1 MSSDCERFVVR
12 SPAVEHVPR
21 RALELVRSRLDDE
34 PVVALRG
41 PRTVGKSTLLG
52 EVAQSRGVEVVDLD
66 EPAMRDAVMAD
77 PAVFMSGAS
86 PVCVDEFQKA
96 PMVLDA
102 IKAELNRST
111 TPGRFVI
118 TGSTRFDALPRAAQA
133 LTGRIHVIDLLPFSQ
148 GEIDGTAEDFLEVVM
163 TDPQQLANPR
173 RSTTTRADYI
183 ERICR
188 GGLPL
193 AVARRSTAR
202 NRWFDDYVRVS
213 LARDVLELARIRQG
227 ALLPALLSR
236 LAGQTAQVLNMA
248 AAGRAAGL
256 EPRTAETYTKLL
268 EDLFLVR
275 RLHAWGRTLRSRS
288 GSAPKIHML
297 DSGLAA
303 RLIRLNPAKMARLDP
318 AALSD
323 FGHLLE
329 TFVVGELLKQAS
341 WNSEVA
347 DVGHWRTHDGHEV
360 DLVIE
365 HHDGAVTAFE
375 VKSAARITGKD
386 SRGLRILRDALG
398 DTFNAGIV
406 LNTGD
411 LAYRL
416 DERIFVAPID
426 LLWSNQNR

>member
-1 MSSDCERFVVR
+1 MIQSLAMDYIS
-12 SPAVEHVPR
+12 R
-21 RALELVRSRLDDE
+21 RAFELIQSRLRVE
-34 PVVALRG
+34 PVVALQG

-52 EVAQSRGVEVVDLD
+52 EVARGHGVEVVDLD
-66 EPAMRDAVMAD
+66 EPVMRSAVTAD
-77 PAVFMSGAS
+77 PAIFMAGAS

-96 PMVLDA
+96 PVVLDS
-102 IKAELNRST
+102 IKAELNRSL

-133 LTGRIHVIDLLPFSQ
+133 LTGRIHVIDLLPLSQ
-148 GEIDGTAEDFLEVVM
+148 GEIDGATEGFLEVAM
-163 TDPQQLANPR
+163 TDPERLTSPH
-173 RSTTTRADYI
+173 RSTTTRSDYI

-193 AVARRSTAR
+193 AVSREGTIR

-213 LARDVLELARIRQG
+213 LARDVLELAKIRQG
-227 ALLPALLSR
+227 ALLPALLKR
-236 LAGQTAQVLNMA
+236 LAGQTAQLLNMA

-275 RLHAWGRTLRSRS
+275 RLGAWGRTLRSRS
-288 GSAPKIHML
+288 GSAPKIHVL

-303 RLIRLNPAKMARLDP
+303 RLIRLTPAKMARLDP
-318 AALSD
+318 AAMSD

-329 TFVVGELLKQAS
+329 TFVVGEILKQAS
-341 WNSEVA
+341 WSSKVA
-347 DVGHWRTHDGHEV
+347 DVGHWRTRDGHEV

-365 HHDGAVTAFE
+365 HYDGTVTAFE

-386 SRGLRILRDALG
+386 TRGLQILRKALG
-398 DTFNAGIV
+398 DTFNAGFV
-406 LNTGD
+406 LNTGE
-411 LAYRL
+411 LAYRF

-426 LLWSNQNR
+426 LLWSNRS